1 MFREPVEPHFR
12 QRNHDLSRTVATR
25 PAHRVHDL
33 DHYQRRGVQGIP
45 PLVCATQ
52 PRRNPRP
59 ALAQAVL
66 CVDLRVLLQPLGD
79 RRLVGLDTDTLL
91 YDDWRGF
98 VVAEF
103 ALVWIANLYIKLYA
117 LLRQTLRQRKAEAAY
132 AEHATD
138 STTVR
143 G

>member
-1 MFREPVEPHFR
+1 MTFTELLLLALPIASMTWTITNEEVFKEFRRWCARH
-12 QRNHDLSRTVATR
+12 SRDETLGLLWRKLCYVWTCEYCFSHWVTA
-25 PAHRVHDL
+25 
-33 DHYQRRGVQGIP
+33 GW
-45 PLVCATQ
+45 LVLTQ
-52 PRRNPRP
+52 TP
-59 ALAQAVL
+59 
-66 CVDLRVLLQPLGD
+66 
-79 RRLVGLDTDTLL
+79 LL

-103 ALVWIANLYIKLYA
+103 ALVWIANLYITLYA